1 MRFRF
6 GAALVLALVGGIIVW
21 LVLRDRGG
29 SSPSNPS
36 AAAATVEQ
44 LQALAA
50 SVNHPVFWE
59 GPRAN
64 STYELTQSSNGV
76 IFIRYLPPGAK
87 VGSKDRY
94 PTVATYP
101 FPGALTALQAVAKQ
115 SGSTAVNLPNG
126 GLAVVSAS
134 NPTSIHAA
142 YPNVDYQVEVFDPDA
157 GAALRGV
164 QNLTYFGNVTSGST
178 PQSSKPRAASVTAL
192 KTLARELGHPIYWAG
207 ARKGDT
213 YELSQA
219 SNGNVYVR
227 YLPAG
232 VAAGS
237 PDQYF
242 SVGTYPYPGAFASI
256 QALSKQK
263 NAESLNLKG
272 GGLAVID
279 AQYPKSIH
287 AAFPGSD
294 YQIEVFDPSAARAR
308 KVVSSGQVQPIA
320 G

>member
-1 MRFRF
+1 VRFRF
-6 GAALVLALVGGIIVW
+6 GAALLVALVGGIVVW
-21 LVLRDRGG
+21 LVLRDNE
-29 SSPSNPS
+29 SSSSSNSS

-50 SVNHPVFWE
+50 SVDHPVFWS
-59 GPRAN
+59 GPRAG
-64 STYELTQSSNGV
+64 STYELTQAPNGT

-101 FPGALTALQAVAKQ
+101 FPGAFAALQAVAKQ
-115 SGSTAVNLPNG
+115 SGSTAVNLTNG
-126 GLAVVSAS
+126 GLAVISSS

-157 GAALRGV
+157 GAAL
-164 QNLTYFGNVTSGST
+164 QEMQSLTYFGDLSGST
-178 PQSSKPRAASVTAL
+178 PQSSKPQAASVAGL
-192 KTLARELGHPIYWAG
+192 KALARGIGHPIYWAG
-207 ARKGDT
+207 PLGGYT

-232 VAAGS
+232 VAVGS

-263 NAESLNLKG
+263 NAESLKMKG

-279 AQYPKSIH
+279 AQQPTNIH

-294 YQIEVFDPSAARAR
+294 YQIEVFDPSAARVR
-308 KVVSSGQVQPIA
+308 KAVSSGQVRPIA